1 MSQSVR
7 HITDDIKKALR
18 EALVVEREKIVE
30 LDLG

>member
-1 MSQSVR
+1 MR

-18 EALVVEREKIVE
+18 EALVVVEREKIVE